1 MLLDSNTEKVINLAL
16 MIDDLKGIDKLKCP
30 VLLYWKLDKFVNF
43 INFIFILRMFNKIFV
58 KNLNSKK
65 VALDFL
71 INIM

>member
-1 MLLDSNTEKVINLAL
+1 MF
-16 MIDDLKGIDKLKCP
+16 DDLKGIGKLKCP
-30 VLLYWKLDKFVNF
+30 VLSYWKLDKFVNF

-71 INIM
+71 INTM

>member
-43 INFIFILRMFNKIFV
+43 INFIFILRMFNKIFC
-58 KNLNSKK
+58 KKSKLK
-65 VALDFL
+65 KSCTWLF
-71 INIM
+71 N